1 MRGAVCGA
9 VCVGLCI
16 CCAHPHVDPSQSRHP
31 RAVRSLLLPPQKPLL
46 ASPFWKH
53 RSSSGEWLCTVPTPR
68 ASPNPLSPCR
78 CGAVSNVLMSLP
90 LCCWDFCFKKSKGEN
105 SLVGWERSLGAVSGN
120 GNACSL
126 YQVSGIASP
135 AVCYLPNCG
144 SIRAPSL
151 IYCPRSPG
159 YVAELQ

>member
-1 MRGAVCGA
+1 MGP
-9 VCVGLCI
+9 CVGLCVWDCASAAHTHMWTPRSHVI
-16 CCAHPHVDPSQSRHP
+16 PGLCAVCCC
-31 RAVRSLLLPPQKPLL
+31 LPQKPLL

-68 ASPNPLSPCR
+68 ASPNPPSPCR

-90 LCCWDFCFKKSKGEN
+90 LCCWDFCFKKSRGEN

-120 GNACSL
+120 GNTCSL
-126 YQVSGIASP
+126 YQVSGTASP

-151 IYCPRSPG
+151 IYCPSSPG